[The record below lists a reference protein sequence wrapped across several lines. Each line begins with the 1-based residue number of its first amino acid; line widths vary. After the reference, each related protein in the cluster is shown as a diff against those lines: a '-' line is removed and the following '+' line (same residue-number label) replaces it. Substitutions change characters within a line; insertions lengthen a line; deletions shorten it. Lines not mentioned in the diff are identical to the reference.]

1 MTLRIL
7 AVTFIFSFFLLFS
20 CEDEDDTTI
29 EIVFY
34 ETTLNQLDELDK
46 GGRWLANG
54 IKETNELESLEEEQE
69 AMITNYL
76 NDLALNPE
84 TRCDDAA
91 NESFINDLT
100 TEDYPQEAIKI
111 VENAIIRVC
120 SSLNYHEAYWTTE
133 VNDPNVSFPI
143 QIINDMHIDAATKR
157 VSVYAQQVI
166 NGQVTIPAQVGPG
179 ECTTTMTGETVC
191 YHPNAVYLNGSGEE
205 FLEADGT
212 GAWWVKHS
220 WVLGGEGYQNWELL
234 LEEDY
239 GEGLW
244 VEGILL
250 EDDITMQVG
259 DIDGSDGGFYNLR
272 KPLLEN
278 TPITYSVDRYSPP
291 ATTPDFVLEWECTTE
306 TSAFDGL
313 ARNCPQQ

>member
-1 MTLRIL
+1 MIFRITAFVFML
-7 AVTFIFSFFLLFS
+7 SFLLFS
-20 CEDEDDTTI
+20 CGKDDDTTL
-29 EIVFY
+29 ETVHY
-34 ETTLNQLDELDK
+34 EETLAQLDPLDK

-54 IKETNELESLEEEQE
+54 IKETNELSGLEEEQE
-69 AMITNYL
+69 ANITNYL
-76 NDLALNPE
+76 NDLALHPE
-84 TRCDDAA
+84 TRCDDTA
-91 NESFINDLT
+91 NDSFINDLIG
-100 TEDYPQEAIKI
+100 EGYPQESIEI
-111 VENAIIRVC
+111 VENAILRVC

-133 VNDPNVSFPI
+133 ISNPSIPFPI

-157 VSVYAQQVI
+157 VTVYAQQRI
-166 NGQVTIPAQVGPG
+166 NGEVLVPAQVDPE
-179 ECTTTMTGETVC
+179 ECTTAMTGETAC

-205 FLEADGT
+205 FLQVDGT

-220 WVLGGEGYQNWELL
+220 WILDGEGYQNWELT

-250 EDDITMQVG
+250 EDNMTMKVG
-259 DIDGSDGGFYNLR
+259 DIDESDGGFYNHR

-278 TPITYSVDRYSPP
+278 ATIAYSIERYSPP
-291 ATTPDFVLEWECTTE
+291 ATTPDFSLELDCSTE

-313 ARNCPQQ
+313 ARSCPQK

>member
-1 MTLRIL
+1 MAFRIL
-7 AVTFIFSFFLLFS
+7 VITFILSFLLLSS
-20 CEDEDDTTI
+20 CDDGEDITL
-29 EIVFY
+29 EIISY
-34 ETTLNQLDELDK
+34 ETTLNQLDALDK

-54 IKETNELESLEEEQE
+54 IKEANALGSLEEEQE
-69 AMITNYL
+69 AIITNYL

-84 TRCDDAA
+84 TRCNDTA
-91 NESFINDLT
+91 NESFVNDLSA
-100 TEDYPQEAIKI
+100 ESYPQEAIEI

-120 SSLNYHEAYWTTE
+120 SPLNYHEAYWVTE
-133 VNDPNVSFPI
+133 INDPSIPFPI

-157 VSVYAQQVI
+157 VSVYAQQII
-166 NGQVTIPAQVGPG
+166 NGQVIVPAQVGPG
-179 ECTTTMTGETVC
+179 ECTTTMTGETAC

-205 FLEADGT
+205 FLQSDGT

-220 WVLGGEGYQNWELL
+220 WVLDGEGYQNWELI

-250 EDDITMQVG
+250 EDDITMKVG
-259 DIDGSDGGFYNLR
+259 DLDGSDGGFYNHR
-272 KPLLEN
+272 RPLLQN
-278 TPITYSVDRYSPP
+278 DPVTYSVERYLPP
-291 ATTPDFVLEWECTTE
+291 ATTPDFSLEWECNTA

-313 ARNCPQQ
+313 ARSCPKL